1 MDYMP
6 LFRMLDDM
14 NLPPDDRQQ
23 LFRDV
28 QYCESIALKTMR
40 DNEPG

>member
-1 MDYMP
+1 MP

-14 NLPPDDRQQ
+14 DIGADERRQM
-23 LFRDV
+23 FSDV
-28 QYCESIALKTMR
+28 QYRESIALND

>member
-1 MDYMP
+1 MP

-14 NLPPDDRQQ
+14 RLNDDERQQ
-23 LFRDV
+23 MFSDI
-28 QYCESIALKTMR
+28 QYCEFVALKVMH

>member
-14 NLPPDDRQQ
+14 DIGADERRQM
-23 LFRDV
+23 FSDI
-28 QYCESIALKTMR
+28 QYCESIALKVMH